1 MIETMTLTKK
11 ILNHKKRFLLLIT
24 IIAFTAMTMTAC
36 TSTKLKTSA
45 AQVPQLV
52 TSVLSDPKTFNAA
65 LSSESPNIFGY
76 TYEGLLTQNPIDGK
90 IEGVLAQSWEI
101 SPDKTKITF
110 TMREGLKWS
119 DGEPLT
125 VDDVVFTYNDI
136 YLNENIPTDIR
147 DVLKIG
153 KDRKLPT
160 VKKIDNRRV
169 EFIVPEPFR
178 PFLLNTGAS
187 ILPAH
192 ILEKSVKTK
201 NKDGKLE
208 FLSKWGVD
216 TPPEELVVNGPYKL
230 ERYDTSQ
237 RVVFRRNP
245 YYWRKDA
252 QGKSQPYIERI
263 IWQIVEST
271 DTALLQFRSGDL
283 DSIGVSPDYFS
294 LLKVQEKQ
302 GNFKIYN
309 GGPSSSTSFMSFNLN
324 KGKRDGKPLVDPIK
338 SQWFN
343 NVQFRQAVAYA
354 IDRQTMLNNTFRGL
368 GTPQNSPIS
377 VQSPYYLSPEQGLKV
392 YKYNP
397 DKAKE
402 LLLKAGFKYNQKNLL
417 VDAQDN
423 EVRFTLLTNAGN
435 KIRESMGSQIKQDL
449 SKIGIQVD
457 FTPLAWNTFLDKLSN
472 TLDWDTCLIGLTGG
486 LEPNDGANVWSPD
499 GGLHMFNQKPQ
510 AGQKPI
516 EGREVAEWEQKINE
530 LYIQGAQ
537 EFDEAKLK
545 KIYGETQQ
553 LAQEYVPFIHLINP
567 YSLSA
572 VRNRFEGIKFS
583 ALGGLFWNIH
593 EIKVI
598 R

>member
-1 MIETMTLTKK
+1 MTLTEK
-11 ILNHKKRFLLLIT
+11 LFNSTKRLWLLII
-24 IIAFTAMTMTAC
+24 IIAFTTMTITAC
-36 TSTKLKTSA
+36 NPTKLKTST

-52 TSVLSDPKTFNAA
+52 TSILSDPKTFNAA

-90 IEGVLAQSWEI
+90 IEGALAKSWEI

-136 YLNENIPTDIR
+136 YLNQDIPTDTR
-147 DVLKIG
+147 DVLRVG

-160 VKKIDNRRV
+160 VKKIDNTRV
-169 EFIVPEPFR
+169 EFSVPEPFR
-178 PFLLNTGAS
+178 PFLLSTGSS

-216 TPPEELVVNGPYKL
+216 TPPEELIVNGPYKL

-237 RVVFRRNP
+237 RIIFRRNP
-245 YYWRKDA
+245 YYWRKDT
-252 QGKSQPYIERI
+252 QGKPQPYIERI

-271 DTALLQFRSGDL
+271 DTSLLQFRSGDL

-309 GGPSSSTSFMSFNLN
+309 GGPSSSTSFISFNLN
-324 KGKRDGKPLVDPIK
+324 KGKRNDQLLVDPIK
-338 SQWFN
+338 SKWFN

-377 VQSPYYLSPEQGLKV
+377 VQS
-392 YKYNP
+392 
-397 DKAKE
+397 
-402 LLLKAGFKYNQKNLL
+402 
-417 VDAQDN
+417 
-423 EVRFTLLTNAGN
+423 
-435 KIRESMGSQIKQDL
+435 
-449 SKIGIQVD
+449 
-457 FTPLAWNTFLDKLSN
+457 
-472 TLDWDTCLIGLTGG
+472 
-486 LEPNDGANVWSPD
+486 
-499 GGLHMFNQKPQ
+499 
-510 AGQKPI
+510 
-516 EGREVAEWEQKINE
+516 
-530 LYIQGAQ
+530 
-537 EFDEAKLK
+537 
-545 KIYGETQQ
+545 
-553 LAQEYVPFIHLINP
+553 
-567 YSLSA
+567 
-572 VRNRFEGIKFS
+572 
-583 ALGGLFWNIH
+583 
-593 EIKVI
+593 
-598 R
+598 

>member
-1 MIETMTLTKK
+1 MTLTKT
-11 ILNHKKRFLLLIT
+11 ILNHTKRLLLLII

-52 TSVLSDPKTFNAA
+52 TSILSDPKTFNAA

-90 IEGVLAQSWEI
+90 IEGTLAQSWEI

-136 YLNENIPTDIR
+136 YLNQNIPTDIR
-147 DVLKIG
+147 DILRIG

-192 ILEKSVKTK
+192 VLEKSVKTK

-216 TPPEELVVNGPYKL
+216 TPPEELIVNGPYKL

-237 RVVFRRNP
+237 RVIFRRNP

-252 QGKSQPYIERI
+252 QGQPQPYIEKI

-324 KGKRDGKPLVDPIK
+324 KGKRDDKPLVDPIK

-343 NVQFRQAVAYA
+343 NVKFRQAVAYA

-545 KIYGETQQ
+545 KIYGESQQ

-583 ALGGLFWNIH
+583 GLGGLFWNIH